1 MFGMT
6 SRYAT
11 LPVRTLTRPDG
22 TQVSYVSRRM
32 LPQPAQYSLLLLH
45 TVTDSDRLDNVTARY
60 LDDPTQFWRIC
71 DGNAAMSPF
80 DLTEEPGSTIRITLP
95 QAIPG
100 PSRA

>member
-6 SRYAT
+6 SRYAG
-11 LPVRTLTRPDG
+11 LPLRTFTRPDG
-22 TQVSYVSRRM
+22 TQISYVSRRM
-32 LPQPAQYSLLLLH
+32 LPQSSQYALLLLH

-60 LDDPTQFWRIC
+60 LDDPAQFWRIC
-71 DGNAAMSPF
+71 DANAAMSPF
-80 DLTEEPGSTIRITLP
+80 DLTEQPGSTIRITLP